1 MLYVGIIDRIR
12 GNYMKDEPSMT
23 GVEGTV
29 RLIDDMGQI
38 HCKEFGLAVIP
49 DMDEYEVI
57 ERACDV
63 QG

>member
-1 MLYVGIIDRIR
+1 MTYVNIGDKIR
-12 GNYMKDEPSMT
+12 VNYMKDEPQMT

-38 HCKEFGLAVIP
+38 HGTWSGLAIVP

-57 ERACDV
+57 ERAE
-63 QG
+63 

>member
-1 MLYVGIIDRIR
+1 MVHVNVGDKIRI
-12 GNYMKDEPSMT
+12 NYMKDEPQMT

-38 HCKEFGLAVIP
+38 HGTWSGLAIVP

-57 ERACDV
+57 ERAANV
-63 QG
+63 

>member
-1 MLYVGIIDRIR
+1 MTHVNIGDKIRI
-12 GNYMKDEPSMT
+12 NYMKDEPQMT

-38 HCKEFGLAVIP
+38 HGTWSGLAIVP

-57 ERACDV
+57 ERAD
-63 QG
+63 

>member
-1 MLYVGIIDRIR
+1 MTYVNIGDKIRI
-12 GNYMKDEPSMT
+12 NYMKDEPQMT

-38 HCKEFGLAVIP
+38 HGTWSGLAIVP

-57 ERACDV
+57 ERAE
-63 QG
+63 